1 MAVTVI
7 VISLIGT
14 IFIIFL
20 YLILNAIYIIM
31 LGFVNIILS
40 IYNYAVIQ
48 INQQLNGTIFVCIKI
63 NTNIINKS
71 VALILNIHLFLIFFH

>member
-1 MAVTVI
+1 
-7 VISLIGT
+7 
-14 IFIIFL
+14 
-20 YLILNAIYIIM
+20 M

-71 VALILNIHLFLIFFH
+71 VALILNIHLFFIFFQIARF